1 MTAVSP
7 IVYLRRV
14 TESCAQG
21 RKPASYWINKPQA
34 NLPRRASECKI
45 NYSHHIFVSSE
56 ESCTHFDGEFV
67 LIGCAWGGMVT
78 VPGWG
83 LFAPFRKE
91 ARREGPIMNREVG
104 NSLMPGNLARYEYV
118 LLWEAK
124 GKGQVTIHP

>member
-1 MTAVSP
+1 
-7 IVYLRRV
+7 
-14 TESCAQG
+14 
-21 RKPASYWINKPQA
+21 
-34 NLPRRASECKI
+34 
-45 NYSHHIFVSSE
+45 
-56 ESCTHFDGEFV
+56 
-67 LIGCAWGGMVT
+67 MVT

-124 GKGQVTIHP
+124 GKEQVTIHP